1 MRPPADPLLR
11 SPPMPSE
18 SAPTF
23 RARVEDGPE
32 RVLVVAEGELD
43 ILGAPRLAAAIPATG
58 ASPIVIDLAAVQF
71 MDSTGLRALLEAR
84 TAAAA
89 AGRPFALARPSP
101 AVSRV
106 LELVDLTGEF
116 EVVELP

>member
-1 MRPPADPLLR
+1 
-11 SPPMPSE
+11 MPGE
-18 SAPTF
+18 PTPTF
-23 RARVEDGPE
+23 SARVEEGPDG
-32 RVLVVAEGELD
+32 VVIVARGELD
-43 ILGAPRLAAAIPATG
+43 ILGAPRLAEVMPREGTT
-58 ASPIVIDLAAVQF
+58 PVRIDLADVEF

-89 AGRPFALARPSP
+89 AGRPFALARPSA

-106 LELVDLTGEF
+106 LELVDLTSEF

>member
-1 MRPPADPLLR
+1 MA
-11 SPPMPSE
+11 SE
-18 SAPTF
+18 PTPTF
-23 RARVEDGPE
+23 TARVEDGPDG
-32 RVLVVAEGELD
+32 VVVVAQGELD
-43 ILGAPRLAAAIPATG
+43 ILGAPRLAEVLPREGTT
-58 ASPIVIDLAAVQF
+58 PITLDLAAVEF

-106 LELVDLTGEF
+106 LELVDLTSEF